1 MMRWF
6 RRKKYRIVI
15 SKNNQYSK
23 AFTLKCT
30 YDDACMV
37 AQAIVSY
44 MSEDDEG
51 AVAIATVR

>member
-1 MMRWF
+1 MRWF
-6 RRKKYRIVI
+6 KRKKYRIII

-37 AQAIVSY
+37 AQAIASY
-44 MSEDDEG
+44 MSEDYEG
-51 AVAIATVR
+51 TVAIVTVR

>member
-1 MMRWF
+1 MRLF
-6 RRKKYRIVI
+6 KRKKYRIII
-15 SKNNQYSK
+15 SKNNQFSK
-23 AFTLKCT
+23 TFTLKCT
-30 YDDACMV
+30 YDEACMI